1 MVEPAEQVIDATGT
15 VIASRWTLVAED
27 ASLPTEDGVLPL
39 ARLLG
44 VTPADLPER
53 VGVRLAPAD
62 SVEALVP
69 LLARLAL
76 IEVSFPRF
84 RDGRGFTQARELRE
98 HYGFAGDI
106 RAVGHVLPDQFLS
119 LLRCGVTT
127 FVLTGGQ
134 TPSVWR
140 ESLAL
145 RGGLDTRPV
154 SERALPLLRRLAA
167 PIGVK

>member
-1 MVEPAEQVIDATGT
+1 VVDQAERVIDATGT
-15 VIASRWTLVAED
+15 EIADPWTFVADEAPVPSD
-27 ASLPTEDGVLPL
+27 HAVLPL

-44 VTPADLPER
+44 LAPSDLPQR
-53 VGVRLAPAD
+53 LGVRLAPSDAMD
-62 SVEALVP
+62 ALVP
-69 LLARLAL
+69 LLPRLAL
-76 IEVSFPRF
+76 IEVSFPKF

-98 HYGFAGDI
+98 RHGFAGEI

-119 LLRCGVTT
+119 LLRCGVSS
-127 FVLTGGQ
+127 VALAPGQ
-134 TPSVWR
+134 DQSVWR

-154 SERALPLLRRLAA
+154 AEQALPLLRRLAA